1 MNLNMGENKMSLLGL
16 LFGEGKKIEKPIF
29 VKDFSK
35 ENKQL
40 NDLEE
45 LCEKLSNSDKKELIE
60 KDIMLL
66 KQGLAGENNVYFEL
80 KNSFMPMLCLHDI
93 RIEHEDYVA
102 QLDFVVITN
111 KYMAI
116 LETKKLNGNITINS
130 DGDFIRTI
138 RTKRGRVYKEGI
150 YSPVS
155 QNKRHVNIV
164 KDLLSKKLKI
174 NHLPIISLVVIANPK
189 SIIDKDKCPKDIK
202 NSIYKYDQVAQQL
215 EKHLKDKSNEY
226 NLQEKYMNQI
236 ANLLVETN
244 TPISF
249 DNIAK
254 YGITEDDYIKETL
267 ENTSQPI
274 EDAQEI
280 YKLPSEKN
288 IEVIEEVAVDK
299 IIQEPIENKSAAKKS
314 KEELI
319 ESLKKYRL
327 ETCKKENVAAYF
339 IFNNAEMEDLIEK
352 YPRTK
357 EELCQVRGFGAKK
370 IEKYGEEILGIF
382 ND

>member
-1 MNLNMGENKMSLLGL
+1 MSFLEF
-16 LFGEGKKIEKPIF
+16 LFGEVKTINKPIF

-45 LCEKLSNSDKKELIE
+45 LYENVTNSEKKELIE
-60 KDIMLL
+60 RDIMFL
-66 KQGLAGENNVYFEL
+66 KQGLAGENNVYYEL

-111 KYMAI
+111 KFMAI
-116 LETKKLNGNITINS
+116 LETKKLNGNITINR

-138 RTKRGRVYKEGI
+138 RTNGGRVYKEGI

-155 QNKRHVNIV
+155 QNKRHANII
-164 KDLLSKKLKI
+164 KDLLSKKL
-174 NHLPIISLVVIANPK
+174 NVNNLPIISLVVIANPK
-189 SIIDKDKCPKDIK
+189 SIIDKDKCPNDIK
-202 NSIYKYDQVAQQL
+202 YSIYKYDQIVKQL
-215 EKHLKDKSNEY
+215 ERHKNDKKNEY
-226 NLQEKYMNQI
+226 NLSEKYMNQI
-236 ANLLVETN
+236 ANLLVEMN

-249 DNIAK
+249 NNVAK
-254 YGITEDDYIKETL
+254 YGITEEDFLKEKI
-267 ENTSQPI
+267 ENIS
-274 EDAQEI
+274 
-280 YKLPSEKN
+280 
-288 IEVIEEVAVDK
+288 EVIESNSNLYNLPLDENVEVTKEVAVEE
-299 IIQEPIENKSAAKKS
+299 ISEEPVESKSEVKKT

-357 EELCQVRGFGAKK
+357 EELLKVRGFGEKK
-370 IEKYGEEILGIF
+370 VEKYGEEILGML
-382 ND
+382 N